1 MLSVVSSDVS
11 EGWIKGGLAEA
22 PATKQ
27 TKEHYVPCITSHN
40 LESSSYGGMNLKSE
54 PSAAESENPS
64 STPSSQWPACDEN
77 SAFFG
82 SGSPD
87 HFCFI
92 ESPAHSPG
100 FLIGEQSPRWI
111 QPGSRSESFDLHVA
125 DATVADAFMFP
136 SSTCG
141 FPFVKFE
148 AVANFLGD
156 CSQVSAESCSQ
167 ASVPFTSTGD
177 HFRSFS
183 QNSFPLSTGSSSC
196 QGFEPGSSC
205 NRSDA
210 TCHDFEGWDVTH
222 TSLPVNIVAITAK
235 TNLSIKKVD
244 LEKLCEMDGTHFG
257 CRVANLK
264 TDCSPETPR
273 QSQDFRNSIQYLLQ
287 FPPALCEES
296 CNKKEKFTGRIF
308 NNGTVTISSIKTQ
321 NDIIGTVG
329 QCLQT
334 VVEQIR
340 MAHDASVAVGSVV
353 LQNLEAGCL
362 TFADPQ
368 FSINLTFPLGFL
380 VNYSKLRSIFKQ
392 GDEFVGLD
400 DTKIFINS
408 AKEEQKC
415 GQGVFLKVTQS
426 KLKFPDDLFHSSF
439 TIFHTG
445 TVQARATCKNL
456 EEMEFLLT
464 NMYHILNLHRS
475 EIMPAGPEEEFI
487 SKRRARRQIA
497 AVARSHPYADVPA
510 KTLASRKR
518 KQSAHA

>member
-1 MLSVVSSDVS
+1 VKPEASRDV
-11 EGWIKGGLAEA
+11 
-22 PATKQ
+22 P
-27 TKEHYVPCITSHN
+27 
-40 LESSSYGGMNLKSE
+40 
-54 PSAAESENPS
+54 
-64 STPSSQWPACDEN
+64 
-77 SAFFG
+77 
-82 SGSPD
+82 
-87 HFCFI
+87 
-92 ESPAHSPG
+92 
-100 FLIGEQSPRWI
+100 
-111 QPGSRSESFDLHVA
+111 
-125 DATVADAFMFP
+125 
-136 SSTCG
+136 
-141 FPFVKFE
+141 
-148 AVANFLGD
+148 GD
-156 CSQVSAESCSQ
+156 CSQVSAEHCSQ
-167 ASVPFTSTGD
+167 ASFVSIGD
-177 HFRSFS
+177 MFRGCS
-183 QNSFPLSTGSSSC
+183 QNSFFSTTSSTACQELEPAASC
-196 QGFEPGSSC
+196 DRLEASC
-205 NRSDA
+205 
-210 TCHDFEGWDVTH
+210 FEGWDV
-222 TSLPVNIVAITAK
+222 SLPLNIVAVTAK
-235 TNLSIKKVD
+235 TNLSTKKVD
-244 LEKLCEMDGTHFG
+244 LEKLCEMDSTHFG

-264 TDCSPETPR
+264 TDCSPEAPR
-273 QSQDFRNSIQYLLQ
+273 QSQDFRNSVQYLLQ
-287 FPPALCEES
+287 FPLSCEES

-308 NNGTVTISSIKTQ
+308 NNGTITISSIKTQ
-321 NDIIGTVG
+321 SDIIGTVG

-340 MAHDASVAVGSVV
+340 LAHDASVAVGSVV
-353 LQNLEAGCL
+353 LQNLGAFETL

-380 VNYSKLRSIFKQ
+380 INYSKLRNIFKQ